1 MFFIIRSL
9 LCVLASI
16 PDMHDDFDQ
25 HRKENDS
32 KRAHN
37 RRIRHWIFPMPH
49 TPVLVLASDFIRI
62 VRSVVVIEHVA
73 AVKCSRNVGAENGIQ
88 QKV

>member
-9 LCVLASI
+9 LCILASI

-37 RRIRHWIFPMPH
+37 RRIRHRIFPMPH
-49 TPVLVLASDFIRI
+49 TPVLVFASDLIRI
-62 VRSVVVIEHVA
+62 VRSVVVIEHVD
-73 AVKCSRNVGAENGIQ
+73 AVKCSRNASAETGNP